1 MVELARLCGVTG
13 YSFCLCWELE
23 WVGVGKKGERKTK
36 MKERERKNDTRGYM
50 MKGMEEVNEEEE
62 DREKRRGD
70 KKKDV

>member
-1 MVELARLCGVTG
+1 M
-13 YSFCLCWELE
+13 
-23 WVGVGKKGERKTK
+23 GVGKKGERKTK